1 MPVVEA
7 VRRVLTREVALLRD
21 FVTTPKGI
29 FETVDEAVKIVRQ
42 ELQIVKRLLR

>member
-1 MPVVEA
+1 MSVVEA
-7 VRRVLTREVALLRD
+7 VRRILTREAALLRD

-42 ELQIVKRLLR
+42 ELQIAKRLLR